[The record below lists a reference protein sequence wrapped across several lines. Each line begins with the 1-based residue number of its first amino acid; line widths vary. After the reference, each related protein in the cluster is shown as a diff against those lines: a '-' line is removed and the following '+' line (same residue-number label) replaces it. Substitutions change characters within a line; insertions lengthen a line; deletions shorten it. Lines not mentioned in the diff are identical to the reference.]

1 MKDMP
6 KNPKNLN
13 INYDNNQVIKL
24 NNLEIQSACEKNIG
38 GYFNVQTYQAI
49 LETNVADSTI

>member
-1 MKDMP
+1 MP